1 MSDSVKIYK
10 AFKALTS
17 KGGCYHDKWIMDES
31 LVRILR
37 RHVPSLKGIDNMRF
51 KLVKRLNRDVGV
63 FDDNN
68 INKFYS
74 ATFQT
79 GCPFDNKNR
88 RIVYYYIGTGRHP
101 KKPSAA
107 TDVTCTQAPSF
118 VF

>member
-51 KLVKRLNRDVGV
+51 KLVKRLNRDVGA
-63 FDDNN
+63 FDDSN
-68 INKFYS
+68 IKIKIY
-74 ATFQT
+74 
-79 GCPFDNKNR
+79 PDV
-88 RIVYYYIGTGRHP
+88 VYFILKSHSKQY
-101 KKPSAA
+101 
-107 TDVTCTQAPSF
+107 
-118 VF
+118 